1 MPANAIT
8 ASGLTTQ
15 TLAEILA
22 ELENGADGFPGLRA
36 IYGADINL
44 DPNTPDGQLLHLF
57 AQGKIDV
64 LEFLTQIYNSFDP
77 DQAIGRVLD
86 QRCAL
91 NGVVRRAGTYTE
103 QVVRVTATQAVTIQ
117 GLDDNPTNPF
127 TVSDASGNL
136 FYLIETKVFS
146 SAGTSEIRFRAKNL
160 GEVLTTPNT
169 INQIVTVT
177 LGISAVNNAQTAS
190 VIGTNEETD
199 AELRLRRLR
208 SVALSS
214 KGYLEGL
221 YGAILAV
228 DGVQHALIL
237 ENTTGTTDGNGV
249 PGHSIWVIVRGGAD
263 TDIATAIYNKRN
275 AGCGLKG
282 SVVVNVTQVDG
293 SVFSVAFDRPTDE
306 DLWIR
311 FNATAITGTIDAA
324 YIRAQLLTELSYG
337 INAPADASAIVA
349 LLKGIAPNAYFDT
362 EGVSRDNLTYSALL
376 YNQVPNQQWAL
387 SGARIL
393 INGVAG

>member
-8 ASGLTTQ
+8 ALGLTTQ

-91 NGVVRRAGTYTE
+91 NGVVRRAGTYT
-103 QVVRVTATQAVTIQ
+103 QQAVAVTATQAVTIY

-127 TVSDASGNL
+127 TVSDSAGNQ
-136 FYLIETKVFS
+136 FYLLETHSFS
-146 SAGTSEIRFRAKNL
+146 GAGTTSLAFRAKEL

-169 INQIVTVT
+169 VTQIVTVT
-177 LGISAVNNAQTAS
+177 LGITTVNNPSAAS
-190 VIGTNEETD
+190 VVGTNEESD
-199 AELRLRRLR
+199 AELRLRRMR
-208 SVALSS
+208 SVSLPS
-214 KGYLEGL
+214 KGYLDGL
-221 YGAILAV
+221 YGALLAV
-228 DGVQHALIL
+228 DGVEHVLIL
-237 ENTTGTTDGNGV
+237 ENITNATDGNGV
-249 PGHSIWVIVRGGAD
+249 PGHSIWVVVRGGAN
-263 TDIATAIYNKRN
+263 AAVAQAIYLKRN
-275 AGCGLKG
+275 AGCGMKG
-282 SVVVNVTQVDG
+282 SVSVNINQVDG
-293 SVFSVAFDRPTDE
+293 SLFAVLFDRPTDE
-306 DLWIR
+306 TLWIK
-311 FNATAITGTIDAA
+311 FNATAITGTVDES
-324 YIRAQLLTELSYG
+324 YIRSQLLAQLSYG

-349 LLKGIAPNAYFDT
+349 LLKEIAPNAYYDT
-362 EGVSRDNLTYSALL
+362 EGVSRDGVTYSALL
-376 YNQVPNQQWAL
+376 YNTTPNQQWAL
-387 SGARIL
+387 AAARVV
-393 INGVAG
+393 INGSPG